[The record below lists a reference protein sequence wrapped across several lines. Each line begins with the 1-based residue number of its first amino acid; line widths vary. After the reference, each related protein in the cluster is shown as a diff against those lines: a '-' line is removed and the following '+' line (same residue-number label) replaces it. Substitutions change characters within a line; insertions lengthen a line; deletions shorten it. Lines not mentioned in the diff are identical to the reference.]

1 MVSTNEF
8 KTGLTIIHDGNLY
21 QILEFLHVK
30 PGKGPAFVRT
40 KLRNLRSGAV
50 IDNTFNAGVKVESA
64 HIERSTMQYL
74 YAMGD
79 VYVFMNN
86 ETYEQLEIP
95 EAQLAHEKNFLLE
108 GMEVKIMQFESE
120 VLGVELPDKVTLEV
134 TEAEA
139 GVKGNT
145 ASNVTKKAVLET
157 GYGLNVPMFI
167 EAGEKIVVN
176 TSTGDYVSR
185 AK

>member
-8 KTGLTIIHDGNLY
+8 KTGMTISYDGNLY
-21 QILEFLHVK
+21 QIIEFLHVK

-50 IDNTFNAGVKVESA
+50 IDNTFNAGVKVERA
-64 HIERSTMQYL
+64 HIERATMQFL

-95 EAQLAHEKNFLLE
+95 ASNLTREINFLLD
-108 GMEVKIMQFESE
+108 GMEVKIMMYESE
-120 VLGVELPDKVTLEV
+120 VLGVELPEKVTLVV
-134 TEAEA
+134 TEAEP

-145 ASNVTKKAVLET
+145 ASNVTKNIVVET
-157 GYGLNVPMFI
+157 GYKLQAPMFI
-167 EAGEKIVVN
+167 EAGEKIIIN

-185 AK
+185 A